1 MLNKIREALK
11 ENEMYYGAYQ
21 NGSGEIEI
29 YVDWGDWKHD
39 HFALDWFMI
48 EKFNLACIR
57 NVTTE
62 ENGSDCYSSIHF
74 YKPESE
80 EV

>member
-1 MLNKIREALK
+1 MIKTIREKLYA
-11 ENEMYYGAYQ
+11 NEMYYDAYQ

-57 NVTTE
+57 NETTE
-62 ENGSDCYSSIHF
+62 EDGSDCYSSIHF
-74 YKPESE
+74 YKVEA
-80 EV
+80 